1 IRTLRDPRTNEMASL
16 LPNDKSGFRAPSRHI
31 TTHDEQGASK
41 FLPEQTLPTAAPWQ
55 EFSPDAFSSM
65 LYGTTTSPAQ
75 LTSDADLKAYTS
87 GTIKPSDIV
96 TKNGTNIRL
105 FDFGPGFK
113 SDMHRT
119 DSIDYSIVISGTIEN
134 EVESGEVRVGKPGD
148 VFVQRGTPHAWRNPS
163 ETEWTRMCFFVVAAE
178 PVVVGGKELGG
189 ITSVDSSV
197 GEK

>member
-1 IRTLRDPRTNEMASL
+1 MASL
-16 LPNDKSGFRAPSRHI
+16 PPNNKSGFRAPSRHI
-31 TTHDEQGASK
+31 TTHDEKGASK
-41 FLPEQTLPTAAPWQ
+41 FLPEQTVPTAAPWQ
-55 EFSPDAFSSM
+55 EFPPDAFSSM

-75 LTSDADLKAYTS
+75 LTNDADLEVYTS

-119 DSIDYSIVISGTIEN
+119 DSIDYSIVVSGTIEN

-148 VFVQRGTPHAWRNPS
+148 VFVQRGTQHAWRNTTFANDSFNEIRDLCVRIPPYNTCLYVAS
-163 ETEWTRMCFFVVAAE
+163 GHGFDTLEVTRSGA
-178 PVVVGGKELGG
+178 GYN
-189 ITSVDSSV
+189 
-197 GEK
+197 